1 MLLVATHS
9 GVGFG
14 IAMCGET
21 MKLNAMKRQ
30 GRHDDE
36 EAFLVAGSTTSKYC
50 LPSDRSATYSTVSRF
65 RHKSSI
71 QYTNFMLGARGE
83 TFKVQSM

>member
-1 MLLVATHS
+1 MSEFMLLAAMHS

-21 MKLNAMKRQ
+21 MKLYAMNRK

-36 EAFLVAGSTTSKYC
+36 EAFLVAGPTTWK
-50 LPSDRSATYSTVSRF
+50 
-65 RHKSSI
+65 
-71 QYTNFMLGARGE
+71 
-83 TFKVQSM
+83 

>member
-1 MLLVATHS
+1 MPESMLLVDTRF

-14 IAMCGET
+14 IATCGET

-36 EAFLVAGSTTSKYC
+36 EASL
-50 LPSDRSATYSTVSRF
+50 LPGGQLRSIICRA
-65 RHKSSI
+65 SS
-71 QYTNFMLGARGE
+71 QPRLLTR
-83 TFKVQSM
+83 K

>member
-1 MLLVATHS
+1 MPESMLLVDTRF

-36 EAFLVAGSTTSKYC
+36 GASLLPGGQLN
-50 LPSDRSATYSTVSRF
+50 LPSFKSATSC
-65 RHKSSI
+65 
-71 QYTNFMLGARGE
+71 E
-83 TFKVQSM
+83 T